1 MIISKIA
8 VRNWRN
14 FQEAE
19 SNLRVVT
26 YVIGPNASGKSNFL
40 DVFRFLRDLAK
51 SDGGGLQKA
60 ISRRGG
66 MSKVRCLHARKRPE
80 VSITVELAD
89 SAEDAQPSWVYELA
103 FDAEKSG
110 RHRVIVKKER
120 VTRIENDKP
129 LKVVLDRPDQHD
141 REDGERLT
149 QTALEQVQANGP
161 FRDLAEQLAR
171 VTYLHIVPQLLKFTD
186 EIGGR
191 RLEDDPFGQDFLER
205 IARTKEK
212 FRTGRLGRIQNAL
225 RKVIPSFENLSFV
238 QDAVTGRPHLQIK
251 YKHHRPQGA
260 FQREDQ
266 FSDGT
271 LRLIALLW
279 LLQDGDSLLLLEE
292 PELSLNLQVV
302 EKIPQLIEQ
311 VKKLLK
317 KTRQIIITTHSEALL
332 SNKGIDGRSV
342 VVLVPSEDGTKIT
355 GPTTSD
361 LEGMRAGFSPAET
374 MLPKAQRLKA
384 GQMELAL

>member
-1 MIISKIA
+1 M
-8 VRNWRN
+8 
-14 FQEAE
+14 
-19 SNLRVVT
+19 VT
-26 YVIGPNASGKSNFL
+26 YVLGPNASGKSNFL

-80 VSITVELAD
+80 VSIKIEFAESADELH
-89 SAEDAQPSWVYELA
+89 PTWVYELA

-110 RHRVIVKKER
+110 RHRVVVKKER
-120 VTRIENDKP
+120 VTQIESGKTQ
-129 LKVVLDRPDQHD
+129 KYVLDRPDKND
-141 REDGERLT
+141 EEDGERLT
-149 QTALEQVQANGP
+149 QTALEQVQANGA
-161 FRDLAEQLAR
+161 FRALAEQLAK
-171 VTYLHIVPQLLKFTD
+171 VTYLHIVPQLLRFTD

-212 FRTGRLGRIQNAL
+212 FRTGRLGRIQNVL

-238 QDAVTGRPHLQIK
+238 QDALTGRPHLQIK

-311 VKKLLK
+311 VKKLSK
-317 KTRQIIITTHSEALL
+317 KSRQIVITTHSEALL
-332 SNKGIDGRSV
+332 SNRGIDGRSIV
-342 VVLVPSEDGTKIT
+342 MLVPSDDGTKIT

-361 LEGMRAGFSPAET
+361 LDLMRAGFSPAET

-384 GQMELAL
+384 SQMELTL